1 MNNDFVYRN
10 FTKELLDLAY
20 DNSRAV
26 ENSSELLGN
35 FNAKSAEIA
44 KNFPKGMDLR
54 YGPFAR
60 ENFDF
65 FSCGNKN
72 APLFVFI
79 HGGYWQ
85 MRSKETFRFVA
96 RGPLAHGFNVA
107 NVGYPLAPNVN
118 MREIVGSVRGAVSYL
133 RMHSDELGFDPS
145 HIYVSGWSAGA
156 HLAVSV
162 LDEPGVCGAL
172 AISGIYDLEPISKC
186 YLNDKLQLTENEI
199 LLFSPL
205 RRPFVKKSVVVV
217 VGADELPELRRQ
229 SIEFAMRRAGDGIS
243 GAFNLLSSQN
253 HFTILEELENP
264 EGSLTQL
271 LVQLT
276 KCKRR

>member
-1 MNNDFVYRN
+1 MENYVYRN
-10 FTKELLDLAY
+10 FTKELLDQAY
-20 DNSRAV
+20 DNTRAV
-26 ENSSELLGN
+26 AASREILGS
-35 FNAKSAEIA
+35 FSARSAEISEQ
-44 KNFPKGMDLR
+44 FQETMDMR
-54 YGPFAR
+54 YGPLPR
-60 ENFDF
+60 ECLDY
-65 FSCGNKN
+65 FSCGKKG

-85 MRSKETFRFVA
+85 MRNKEIFRFVA
-96 RGPLAHGFNVA
+96 KGPLAHGFNVA
-107 NVGYPLAPNVN
+107 NIGYPLAPDVGIGD
-118 MREIVGSVRGAVSYL
+118 IVASVRSAFSYL
-133 RMHSDELGFDPS
+133 HIHSDELGFDS
-145 HIYVSGWSAGA
+145 THIYVSGWSAGA

-162 LDEPGVCGAL
+162 LDETGVCGAL

-199 LLFSPL
+199 LLYSPL
-205 RRPFVKKSVVVV
+205 RRPFLKKSVVVV
-217 VGADELPELRRQ
+217 VGANELPELRRQ
-229 SIEFAMRRAGDGIS
+229 SVEFAMRRAGDNIPGS
-243 GAFNLLSSQN
+243 FNLLSNQV